1 MCIYLYDISEINY
14 IVIVRLHNLIM
25 KNYNVQVN
33 LEHCM
38 LRNWKLSS
46 TVNWCKTF
54 DIDDLANTDS
64 TYPICLS
71 LDNEQN
77 QFVYLHVTL
86 KIKIF
91 LTL

>member
-33 LEHCM
+33 LEHCHQA
-38 LRNWKLSS
+38 
-46 TVNWCKTF
+46 VNWCKTF